1 MTDRDLTVLMLLLV
15 VSIVVA
21 TLDTIIDLD
30 PVAQDGLLSF
40 ALVFSVGWGFYRL
53 RN

>member
-21 TLDTIIDLD
+21 ILDTLIDMQ
-30 PVAQDGLLSF
+30 PVAQDGILTF
-40 ALVFSVGWGFYRL
+40 ALVFGVGWGAYRM
-53 RN
+53 RS